1 MITGERG
8 AVNAPRG
15 LRSGGGWAFF
25 GLMATDL
32 ETKTGPARYSMQSNL
47 IVFRKVMQ
55 GDIAQATYNEKIEAV
70 FEAQRACAM
79 VAAAV
84 AAQPVPLADVALLL
98 PIQVRMVQAIGK
110 MHGHAIDKGSVREL
124 LDIYGLG
131 IAAQLALIS
140 ASKLIPGIGSL
151 AAPSVAYAMTLA
163 IGELADHFVQH
174 GRGVLPRPL
183 TAAWLQDKNV
193 KQTFQKL
200 VRRRRD
206 EFVQIAKQDGG
217 LPEKLEQLRIAY
229 TKDLMSEDEYK
240 KMKSEVL
247 SAFSTRT
254 A

>member
-1 MITGERG
+1 
-8 AVNAPRG
+8 
-15 LRSGGGWAFF
+15 
-25 GLMATDL
+25 MASDL
-32 ETKTGPARYSMQSNL
+32 ETKAGPARYSTHSNL

-79 VAAAV
+79 VAAAL
-84 AAQPVPLADVALLL
+84 ATQPLPLVDVALLL
-98 PIQVRMVQAIGK
+98 PIQVRMIQAIGK
-110 MHGHAIDKGSVREL
+110 MHGHPIDKGSIREL
-124 LDIYGLG
+124 LDVYGLG
-131 IAAQLALIS
+131 IAAQLGLIS
-140 ASKLIPGIGSL
+140 ASKLVPGVGSL

-193 KQTFQKL
+193 KKTFQKL

-217 LPEKLEQLRIAY
+217 LAEKLEQLRIAD
-229 TKDLMSEDEYK
+229 TKDLMAEDEYK
-240 KMKSEVL
+240 KLKGEVL
-247 SAFSTRT
+247 SAFSVRS
-254 A
+254 